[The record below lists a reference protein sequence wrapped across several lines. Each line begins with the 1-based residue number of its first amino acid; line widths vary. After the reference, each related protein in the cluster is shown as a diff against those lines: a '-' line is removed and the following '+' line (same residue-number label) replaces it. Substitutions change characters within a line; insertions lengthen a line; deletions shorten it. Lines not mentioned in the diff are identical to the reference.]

1 MDLNYL
7 YKRRG
12 VSLVMAAMASCE
24 KSRAAH
30 LGLAQGYVE
39 RIAELR
45 LSKAAAVE

>member
-7 YKRRG
+7 YERRG
-12 VSLVMAAMASCE
+12 QSLLMAQQASCE

-30 LGLAQGYVE
+30 LAMSLGYVE

-45 LSKAAAVE
+45 LEQAARS